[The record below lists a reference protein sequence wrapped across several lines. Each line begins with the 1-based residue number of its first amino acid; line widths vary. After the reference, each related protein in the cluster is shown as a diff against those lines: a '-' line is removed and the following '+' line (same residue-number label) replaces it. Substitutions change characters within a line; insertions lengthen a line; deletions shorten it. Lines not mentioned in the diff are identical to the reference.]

1 MGWVHSVLSVM
12 HLFSCIGA
20 VACLAAW
27 CLGTRAVEQ
36 SGHWFDIM
44 SCQTRLDSSFFFAMR
59 CDCLEAIE
67 PPSALLPGA
76 RFGIWD
82 VVVGDRCH

>member
-12 HLFSCIGA
+12 HLFFCIGA
-20 VACLAAW
+20 VARLAAW

-44 SCQTRLDSSFFFAMR
+44 SCQTRLDSSFVLHCA
-59 CDCLEAIE
+59 A
-67 PPSALLPGA
+67 SALKLSNLHPHSCPVRGSA
-76 RFGIWD
+76 SGMWS
-82 VVVGDRCH
+82 